1 MYILLSG
8 TSFAPAEKIDQPDPG
23 SMRGGGLEPK
33 KGRHN
38 FVCNSQKKRF
48 VSRCNAS
55 KIDALY
61 RCNSS
66 EIDISLNILFPK
78 CNLFFCVIFSIQLK
92 WNKRL
97 FAHLLDLF

>member
-8 TSFAPAEKIDQPDPG
+8 TSFAPAEKIDQPDSG

-55 KIDALY
+55 EIDALY

-66 EIDISLNILFPK
+66 EIDISLNILFLK
-78 CNLFFCVIFSIQLK
+78 CYLFFLCNFQYPIEVEQTPIFPPS
-92 WNKRL
+92 
-97 FAHLLDLF
+97 